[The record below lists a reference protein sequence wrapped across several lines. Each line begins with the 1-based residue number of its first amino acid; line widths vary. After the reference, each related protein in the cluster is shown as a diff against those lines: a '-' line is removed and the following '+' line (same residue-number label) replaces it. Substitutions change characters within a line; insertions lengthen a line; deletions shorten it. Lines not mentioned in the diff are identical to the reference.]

1 MSETVNEAIIQSR
14 RDQQAIRQS
23 INVIRIR
30 DQAVRLQEWR
40 RQKQARSNHTKIR
53 AIGKRKKLFY
63 LEIR

>member
-23 INVIRIR
+23 INALTEG

-40 RQKQARSNHTKIR
+40 AQR
-53 AIGKRKKLFY
+53 
-63 LEIR
+63 